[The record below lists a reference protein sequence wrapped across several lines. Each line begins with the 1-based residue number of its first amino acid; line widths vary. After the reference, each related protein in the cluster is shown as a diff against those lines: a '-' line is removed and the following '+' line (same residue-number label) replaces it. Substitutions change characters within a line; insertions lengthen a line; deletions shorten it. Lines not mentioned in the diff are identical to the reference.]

1 MIMNKVDI
9 KTWLIIL
16 LAGIIVFMGIFG
28 KGGDT
33 TALETL
39 LKEREESNKQ
49 LQELID
55 QRNDTIDL
63 YKDSVEYYIEEDNL
77 KSEII
82 LALEELIEKQKR
94 DIDFLKKKLKE
105 VPNKV
110 DTASD
115 QQRMEFWREYFKRKG
130 IKP

>member
-63 YKDSVEYYIEEDNL
+63 YKDSVEYYIEEDKL

-82 LALEELIEKQKR
+82 LALEELREKQKR

>member
-63 YKDSVEYYIEEDNL
+63 YKDSVEYYIEEDKL

-82 LALEELIEKQKR
+82 LALGELIEKQKR

>member
-63 YKDSVEYYIEEDNL
+63 YKDSVEYYIEEDKL

-82 LALEELIEKQKR
+82 LALEELREKQKR

-115 QQRMEFWREYFKRKG
+115 QQRMEFWREYFRRKG